1 MDNKLLVFMLKFHQ
15 NLGESIIIFMG
26 ALTRIKMKAIALFSG
41 GLDSTLA
48 MKLIIDQGIDVVAVN
63 INTGFGSTKDR
74 REHMESMCR
83 QVGAELKIVNIED
96 EYLQDVLFSPKHGY
110 GKNFNPCIDCHA
122 KMFSVAKRIME
133 DEGASFLISGEV
145 MGQRPMSQNK
155 DALQTVVQDG
165 DVEGLLLRPMSA
177 KALKPTIPEEKGWVD
192 REKLEGIIG
201 RSRDRQL
208 ELAKEIG
215 LEDFESPGGGCLLT
229 DENFGK
235 KMFDYVKHENDFEVK
250 DIPVMKFGRH
260 LRLPNGAKLVVG
272 RNKDENGFLQDID
285 NDKYYHLKTI
295 GIPGPHGLLSKSASD
310 EDKSLATRIMLTYT
324 KANQDEKYT
333 ISFDEVEQDG
343 SPFETREEANRYNI
357 L

>member
-1 MDNKLLVFMLKFHQ
+1 
-15 NLGESIIIFMG
+15 
-26 ALTRIKMKAIALFSG
+26 MKAIALFSG

-48 MKLIIDQGIDVVAVN
+48 MKLIVDQGIEVLAVN

-74 REHMESMCR
+74 LSHMQSMCE
-83 QVGAELKIVNIED
+83 QVGAELKIID
-96 EYLQDVLFSPKHGY
+96 IQSEYLQDVLFDPKHGY

-122 KMFSVAKRIME
+122 KMFAVAKRIME
-133 DEGASFLISGEV
+133 AEGASFLISGEV

-155 DALQTVVQDG
+155 DALQTVLNESNC
-165 DVEGLLLRPMSA
+165 EGLLLRPMSA
-177 KALKPTIPEEKGWVD
+177 KMLEPTVAETSGWVD
-192 REKLEGIIG
+192 REKLEGITG

-235 KMFDYVKHENDFEVK
+235 KMFDFIKYDKFEVK

-260 LRLPNGAKLVVG
+260 LRLSDGAKLVVG
-272 RNKDENGFLQDID
+272 RNKDENEHLQNID
-285 NDKYYHLKTI
+285 NDKYYHIKTV
-295 GIPGPHGLLSKSASD
+295 GLPGPHALLSKSATD
-310 EDKSLATRIMLTYT
+310 EDKELASKIILTYCKT
-324 KANQDEKYT
+324 TPQSSYILAYDGV
-333 ISFDEVEQDG
+333 EVEAMPLASRDEIK
-343 SPFETREEANRYNI
+343 PFAI